1 MKKSTKII
9 LTAAL
14 IGTTVMSGCN
24 DKNTKEEKMKEPNNK
39 PEEIFHNEPVCIYGP
54 PEMLGALRS
63 INTEPE
69 IDLPE
74 PPDDEPTADTN
85 KEGKK

>member
-1 MKKSTKII
+1 MKKTGKII
-9 LTAAL
+9 WSAILAAAVT
-14 IGTTVMSGCN
+14 IGCN

>member
-1 MKKSTKII
+1 MKKTGKII
-9 LTAAL
+9 WSAILAAAVT
-14 IGTTVMSGCN
+14 IGCN

-63 INTEPE
+63 INTESE

>member
-1 MKKSTKII
+1 MKKTGKII
-9 LTAAL
+9 WSAILATAVT
-14 IGTTVMSGCN
+14 IGCN

-39 PEEIFHNEPVCIYGP
+39 QEENFYNEPVCIYGP

-85 KEGKK
+85 KKGKK

>member
-1 MKKSTKII
+1 KTGKII
-9 LTAAL
+9 WSAILAAAVT
-14 IGTTVMSGCN
+14 IGCN

-74 PPDDEPTADTN
+74 PPDDEPTTDTN

>member
-1 MKKSTKII
+1 MKKTGRII
-9 LTAAL
+9 WSAIIAAAVT
-14 IGTTVMSGCN
+14 IGCN

-74 PPDDEPTADTN
+74 PPDDEPTADTY

>member
-1 MKKSTKII
+1 MKKTGKII
-9 LTAAL
+9 WSAILAAAVT
-14 IGTTVMSGCN
+14 IGCN
-24 DKNTKEEKMKEPNNK
+24 DKNTKEEKMKEPNHRPDKN
-39 PEEIFHNEPVCIYGP
+39 FHNEPVCIYGP